1 MTRIKKCA
9 KIKSEIP
16 KGNKRK
22 EKVMKRFRSYL
33 ALALVLSLALLS
45 LASCDKSGSIKKDFE
60 EAGYTVSVISAKNE
74 KAEAIFTLLGYTEDE
89 IEEIS
94 EYELIYCVDG
104 LLKSALIVKY
114 PSAAELKEELIDEG
128 SKAYYDEE
136 VAAGKIRGNC
146 HLIYGI
152 GGADDI
158 FAGK

>member
-1 MTRIKKCA
+1 MKKFTR
-9 KIKSEIP
+9 
-16 KGNKRK
+16 
-22 EKVMKRFRSYL
+22 VL

-45 LASCDKSGSIKKDFE
+45 LASCDKSESIKKDFE
-60 EAGYTVSVISAKNE
+60 EAGYTVSVISAKSD

-89 IEEIS
+89 IDEIA

-104 LLKSALIVKY
+104 FLKSALIVKY
-114 PSAAELKEELIDEG
+114 PSAAELKDELIDEG

-136 VAAGKIRGNC
+136 VAAGKVRGNC

-152 GGADDI
+152 GGAEDI

>member
-1 MTRIKKCA
+1 MKKFTR
-9 KIKSEIP
+9 
-16 KGNKRK
+16 
-22 EKVMKRFRSYL
+22 VL

-45 LASCDKSGSIKKDFE
+45 LASCDKSKSIKKDFE

-89 IEEIS
+89 IDEIA
-94 EYELIYCVDG
+94 EYELIYCADG

-136 VAAGKIRGNC
+136 VAAGKVRGNC

>member
-1 MTRIKKCA
+1 
-9 KIKSEIP
+9 
-16 KGNKRK
+16 
-22 EKVMKRFRSYL
+22 MKRFRSFL
-33 ALALVLSLALLS
+33 ALTLVLSLALLS
-45 LASCDKSGSIKKDFE
+45 LAGCDKSESIKKDFE
-60 EAGYTVSVISAKNE
+60 EAGYTVSVISAKSD

-89 IEEIS
+89 IDEIA

-128 SKAYYDEE
+128 SKAYYEE
-136 VAAGKIRGNC
+136 EKAAGRINGNC

-152 GGADDI
+152 GGAADI

>member
-1 MTRIKKCA
+1 MKKFTR
-9 KIKSEIP
+9 
-16 KGNKRK
+16 
-22 EKVMKRFRSYL
+22 VL

-45 LASCDKSGSIKKDFE
+45 LASCDKSKSIKKDFE

-89 IEEIS
+89 IDEIA
-94 EYELIYCVDG
+94 EYELIYCADG

-136 VAAGKIRGNC
+136 VAAGKVRGNC
-146 HLIYGI
+146 HLIYGF
-152 GGADDI
+152 GGAEDI